1 MLSIEKLAAGRED
14 YYVRAVAYGVED
26 YYPESG
32 EVPGRWV
39 GAASS
44 RLGLSGEVDG
54 DDFRSVLSGVDPSS
68 GERLRRANGR
78 VNGLDF
84 TFSAPKSVSIVWALG
99 GGELSDAVVDA
110 HEHAVD
116 AALEYLERE
125 AVRSRR
131 GRNGTEVLD
140 GDGLVAAAF
149 RHRTSRA
156 GDPQLHT
163 HVVIANTTRCGDDGV
178 WRTLDGRHLY
188 AHAQVAGYLY
198 QAELRRALRERL
210 GVEWGPVT
218 KGCADLLAS
227 PQVLLEEFSRRRHQI
242 DHAAHDAGD
251 TSIRARRR
259 FAVTTR
265 TAKDHDVDG
274 ETLTVDWQQRAAL
287 HGVDQAVV
295 EGWCRPPRAPTHRP
309 HTAETGLTHDRLAE
323 ILTEHQTTFDRRDV
337 LRQLAHHAQQ
347 GASVTELE
355 ERAEQFLAGPQ
366 LVPVGLALTCVRYTT
381 DELIAVE
388 EHLIATAEAR
398 RDDGVAMCHQVAAT
412 LDAHPSL
419 SAEQHTMVDT
429 ITTDGAGVS
438 VVVGAAGTGK
448 TFALAAARQAWL
460 AENYRV
466 FGCALA
472 ARAAAELQVATGI
485 PSSSLD
491 LLLDSLDRPHSPGL
505 ERRSVVVVDEAAMV
519 GTRKLA
525 RLLDHAHAAHAK
537 VVLVGDHH
545 QLPEIKA
552 GGAFAAL
559 AHRLDALELA
569 DNRRQHD
576 PIERATSTALRHSD
590 TNRALAL
597 LAGHGRLH
605 QHRGRDETGEQIV
618 SDWLDAI
625 LDGRDAIMLTA
636 TRADAADLNQRARR
650 LLRAEGAISDQFL
663 DVGGHDFGIGDHVMT
678 LRNDYRHGILNGQ
691 RGTVIAIGH
700 FSQTLTVAFGTDDTK
715 TIPAAYLDQG
725 HLDHAYAMTIHK
737 AQGLTCDVALVLA
750 DERLHR
756 EAAYTALTR
765 GRHENHLY
773 LADKPDEHTHHWHQH
788 HDDQHDTLRRALQR
802 SEQQDLAIDQGTR
815 PSQFAALGQR
825 PEPAEPDLD
834 NGIDLGL

>member
-1 MLSIEKLAAGRED
+1 MLSIEKLATGRED

-26 YYPESG
+26 YYPRSG

-39 GAASS
+39 GSASL

-54 DDFRSVLSGVDPSS
+54 DDFRSVLSGVGPTS

-99 GGELSDAVVDA
+99 GAELSDAVVAA

-163 HVVIANTTRCGDDGV
+163 HVVIANTTRCRDDGM
-178 WRTLDGRHLY
+178 WRALDGRHLY

-218 KGCADLLAS
+218 KGCADLVA
-227 PQVLLEEFSRRRHQI
+227 PPRVVLEEFSRRRHQI
-242 DHAAHDAGD
+242 DDAAHDAGD

-259 FAVTTR
+259 FAVMTR
-265 TAKDHDVDG
+265 TAKDHDIDG
-274 ETLTVDWQQRAAL
+274 ETLTADWQRRAAL

-295 EGWCRPPRAPTHRP
+295 EGWCRPPRAHTHRP
-309 HTAETGLTHDRLAE
+309 HTAKTGLTHDRLAE
-323 ILTEHQTTFDRRDV
+323 ILTEHQTSFDRRDV
-337 LRQLAHHAQQ
+337 LRQLAHHADQ
-347 GASVTELE
+347 GASVAELE
-355 ERAEQFLAGPQ
+355 ARAEAFLAEPQ
-366 LVPVGLALTCVRYTT
+366 VVPVGVALTGVRYTT
-381 DELIAVE
+381 RELIAVE
-388 EHLIATAEAR
+388 EHLIATAEAQH
-398 RDDGVAMCHQVAAT
+398 DDGVAVCHQVAAT
-412 LDAHPSL
+412 LNTYPSL
-419 SAEQHTMVDT
+419 SAEQRTMVET

-448 TFALAAARQAWL
+448 TFALAAARQVWH

-472 ARAAAELQVATGI
+472 ARAAAELQAATGI

-491 LLLDSLDRPHSPGL
+491 LLLSALDRPDSPGL

-545 QLPEIKA
+545 QLPEIEA

-559 AHRLDALELA
+559 ARRLDTLELA

-576 PIERATSTALRHSD
+576 PVERATSTEFRDGDPH
-590 TNRALAL
+590 RALEL
-597 LAGHGRLH
+597 LAGNGRLH
-605 QHRGRDETGEQIV
+605 PHRTVDEAREQIA
-618 SDWLDAI
+618 SDWLDAT
-625 LDGRDAIMLTA
+625 LDGHEAIMLTSA
-636 TRADAADLNQRARR
+636 RAVAADLNQRARR
-650 LLRAEGAISDQFL
+650 LLRAEGAISRQFL
-663 DVGGHDFGIGDHVMT
+663 EVAGHDFAIGDHVMT
-678 LRNDYRHGILNGQ
+678 VRNDYRHGLLNGQ

-700 FSQTLTVAFGTDDTK
+700 FSRTLTVAFGTDDTK
-715 TIPAAYLDQG
+715 TIPATYLDQG

-765 GRHENHLY
+765 GRQENHLY
-773 LADKPDEHTHHWHQH
+773 LASAPDEHTHDWHD
-788 HDDQHDTLRRALQR
+788 HDDERHTLRRALQR
-802 SEQQDLAIDQGTR
+802 SEQQTLAIDQRTR
-815 PSQFAALGQR
+815 PSPSAAHGQR
-825 PEPAEPDLD
+825 PEPTEPELD
-834 NGIDLGL
+834 YGIDLGV